1 LFLRSDLFLESSL
14 KPNTGNCYPVILAE
28 DIINF
33 NIPMIEMN
41 MQNIIANKIQ
51 QSFTLRKESKHLLSV
66 TKQAVEIA
74 IEQDEEVAIKWLNE
88 FVVPKINIIEAS

>member
-1 LFLRSDLFLESSL
+1 MFLRSNLFLESSL
-14 KPNTGNCYPVILAE
+14 KPNTGNSYPVILDE

-41 MQNIIANKIQ
+41 MQNIIASNIQ
-51 QSFTLRKESKHLLSV
+51 QSFTLRKEFKHLLSV

-74 IEQDEEVAIKWLNE
+74 IE
-88 FVVPKINIIEAS
+88 